1 MGKLIEADALL
12 ASLRESRDRANVWL
26 SDCREY
32 GSEMTGRAEQAVM
45 TFNEC
50 ILRVKGAPT
59 VDAVPV
65 VRCKDC
71 RFSDWY
77 TAVDGKR
84 YCYCMEHDSSGHQEM
99 DFCSYGEKDGDGN
112 GV

>member
-71 RFSDWY
+71 KWCNMGECEHKLGLIWANDEN
-77 TAVDGKR
+77 
-84 YCYCMEHDSSGHQEM
+84 YCSL
-99 DFCSYGEKDGDGN
+99 GERKDGEQN
-112 GV
+112 G

>member
-65 VRCKDC
+65 RHGRWTIEDC
-71 RFSDWY
+71 RAATYRYCCSNC
-77 TAVDGKR
+77 TAHHRARYAYCPSCGAVMDGK
-84 YCYCMEHDSSGHQEM
+84 D
-99 DFCSYGEKDGDGN
+99 GEGRE
-112 GV
+112 

>member
-12 ASLRESRDRANVWL
+12 ASLRESRDRANVWV

-59 VDAVPV
+59 VDAVEV

-71 RFSDWY
+71 IRFRPDDDVWGWCTVS
-77 TAVDGKR
+77 GKMR
-84 YCYCMEHDSSGHQEM
+84 CK
-99 DFCSYGEKDGDGN
+99 DFCSYGVREDGEQHD
-112 GV
+112 

>member
-59 VDAVPV
+59 VDAVEV

-71 RFSDWY
+71 IRFRPDDDVWGWCTVS
-77 TAVDGKR
+77 GKMR
-84 YCYCMEHDSSGHQEM
+84 CK
-99 DFCSYGEKDGDGN
+99 DFCSYGVREDGEQHD
-112 GV
+112 